1 MSAEIEIVSD
11 ENGALILGDENAI
24 QEFSA
29 QYGLSKWARR
39 VPLDRLSR
47 WLYLGTEAE
56 QNPGQ
61 FTVEPQRDSP

>member
-11 ENGALILGDENAI
+11 GNGALILGDENAI

-29 QYGLSKWARR
+29 QYGLSKWTRR